1 MPISFVDAYGLDRN
15 SFEATGAFD
24 PILDVDSKLFID
36 PALLPE
42 SACPEFQ
49 GARDEVEYY
58 FSGLI
63 ALLRHS
69 KSQGDRFWRKASE
82 LLSFTEIRGTC
93 LGYSER
99 GTAGNA
105 IGPHLREG
113 ILASIK
119 GLEEAGLEDPIIFEL
134 IGVFEEGV
142 GCDRI
147 SDLLTYKLID
157 RICAYTE
164 RVMRECSYS
173 GPKKEHRGFQ
183 LPVSPCSSDV
193 VLLLPRD
200 ILHPLPLAKR
210 FEDIETVCRENER
223 VRENVNEWFDFSEGA
238 RPSKRDVYRHMRD
251 DVEFRDAFVDAYR
264 EAEAEQYDF
273 GADSVGEIVWYE
285 TGKRFAERNPL
296 RLPAATR
303 SKEGL
308 ESVVSAIVEQ
318 FKDSVENN
326 GAWEILYADDRRTP
340 RKELTSQHLFASIAT
355 SYCKANDVDISP
367 EANSGNGPVDFKFS
381 TGYSNKVLVELK
393 LSKNTHLDQCLQK
406 QIPIYMKQE
415 GTDSAIYLLI
425 NVGNDERVE
434 AFRRRYNELSP
445 DVRRKIRL
453 VVVDAKPK
461 ESASKA

>member
-1 MPISFVDAYGLDRN
+1 MLYNYLSELRLSCTIFGKHWLSRRMSGSALQVYALGCGQFVGWGPQCEGEREVAMPISFVDAYDLDRD

-49 GARDEVEYY
+49 GARDEVERY

-69 KSQGDRFWRKASE
+69 KSPGDRFWKKASK

-105 IGPHLREG
+105 IGPRLREG

-119 GLEEAGLEDPIIFEL
+119 GLEEAGPIIFEL

-173 GPKKEHRGFQ
+173 GPVRAYRGFQ
-183 LPVSPCSSDV
+183 LPASPCSNDV

-210 FEDIETVCRENER
+210 FEDIEAVCRENER
-223 VRENVNEWFDFSEGA
+223 VRDNVNEWFDFSEGA
-238 RPSKRDVYRHMRD
+238 KPSKRDMYRHMRD
-251 DVEFRDAFVDAYR
+251 DAEFRDAFVDAYR

-273 GADSVGEIVWYE
+273 GVDSVGEVAWYE
-285 TGKRFAERNPL
+285 NGKRFVERNP
-296 RLPAATR
+296 
-303 SKEGL
+303 
-308 ESVVSAIVEQ
+308 SADGDPLQ
-318 FKDSVENN
+318 
-326 GAWEILYADDRRTP
+326 G
-340 RKELTSQHLFASIAT
+340 
-355 SYCKANDVDISP
+355 
-367 EANSGNGPVDFKFS
+367 GP
-381 TGYSNKVLVELK
+381 G
-393 LSKNTHLDQCLQK
+393 
-406 QIPIYMKQE
+406 I
-415 GTDSAIYLLI
+415 G
-425 NVGNDERVE
+425 RVCH
-434 AFRRRYNELSP
+434 R
-445 DVRRKIRL
+445 
-453 VVVDAKPK
+453 
-461 ESASKA
+461 